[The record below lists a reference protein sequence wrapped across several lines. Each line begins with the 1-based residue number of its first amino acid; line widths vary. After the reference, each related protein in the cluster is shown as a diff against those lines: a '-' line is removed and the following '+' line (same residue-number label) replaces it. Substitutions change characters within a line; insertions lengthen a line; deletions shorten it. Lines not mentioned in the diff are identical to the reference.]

1 MKTHHASSI
10 QPIKKNYIRMKKYI
24 LLCLLL
30 ASISVSFAQKKSK
43 GIKYTKEEKAELA
56 RAEFLFDERNYI
68 LALPIY
74 LKLSKS
80 HPEDI
85 YVTYKTGICYLYKND
100 EREKALDYLQKAYDN
115 EPNLDNIL
123 FYIGKAYAARYQF
136 EEAIEYY
143 KKYINTKLSQEQIN
157 DAKKHINWAEN
168 GLKLYGKEVDVEIKN
183 IGEPINTE
191 FSEYVPVISSDE
203 AVLIFTYRGERSKGG
218 RQNKYLKP
226 DPDGLYYE
234 DIFISYKVGDKWL
247 TPESIGDNINTN
259 DHDAAIALSPDG
271 QMLFIYK
278 STPKDQGDIYV
289 SYLNGEEWSTPVSLG
304 PNINTNKWE
313 GSCSISSDGRTLY
326 FSSERPGGYGGKDIY
341 KSVKL
346 ANGEWGPAENLGPT
360 INTPYNDDAPF
371 IHPDNISLFFSSEGH
386 NSMGGYDIF
395 VSTFE
400 NNKWTEPVN
409 LGYPLNTIG
418 DDIYYVLSAD
428 GSKGYYAS
436 TRPEGYGQ
444 QDIYTVIPG
453 LMPRKPVLALV
464 IGTVTV
470 DNKPV
475 EANIKVSNATTG
487 EEISTFKSNAATG
500 KYLLTLTPGNK
511 YKIAFEVEGFDDHIE
526 YVDVNSLEAYVQ
538 VAKDFH
544 FYTEEFNGEKKIAV
558 SQSNDEIQKQIERE
572 IEKYK
577 QESSREYLEQIAYN
591 KILKEKG
598 DERKEGVSYFVDLGS
613 IPTNDEKRFNEIN
626 RIAPVKKEISFDGKS
641 RITAGPFKTLL
652 EAEIYRLKFVQND
665 PQLKDAVV
673 RVNDNG
679 QVKSLKKYYPEYYA
693 KSLLVDEP
701 VAQVSKVEFKTNDDE
716 EEEEDDNKPVQK
728 QTVTQQV
735 VQTKV
740 EDKKPNNNVL
750 PKSKIEK
757 IKDFDKREV
766 EGLIFKVEIASV
778 TDPADFKLQHL
789 EKYGKI
795 QAKKYADGT
804 IKYTMGPFKTL
815 AEAEEFKQMLAEKEP
830 EAKDALVTVF
840 VFGARKTADEYKK
853 ECDEEIVFKYAK
865 DFIGKDLNDKAVY
878 NDMLQ
883 KLGTFNCSDFVF
895 KVQIGAY
902 RFPKNFKYDKIA
914 AKHGPAEV
922 KEYPDGITR
931 FTMKSFKNIAE
942 AEVFR
947 QEMIK
952 MGIKDAW
959 ITAEY
964 KGERKLLDE
973 LFRNNF
979 YLTKQGL

>member
-1 MKTHHASSI
+1 
-10 QPIKKNYIRMKKYI
+10 MKKII
-24 LLCLLL
+24 LLNWLFLLL
-30 ASISVSFAQKKSK
+30 TLTFAQKKST
-43 GIKYTKEEKAELA
+43 GIKYTKEEKNDLA
-56 RAEFLFDERNYI
+56 RAEYLFEEKNYT
-68 LALPIY
+68 LALPIF

-100 EREKALDYLQKAYDN
+100 EKEKALDYLQKAYDN
-115 EPNLDNIL
+115 EPDFENIL
-123 FYIGKAYAARYQF
+123 FFMGKAHAARYQF
-136 EEAIEYY
+136 EEAKDFYL
-143 KKYINTKLSQEQIN
+143 KFINSKPSAEQIDEAN
-157 DAKKHINWAEN
+157 KHINWAEN
-168 GLKLYGKEVDVEIKN
+168 GLKLYGKAIDVAIEN

-203 AVLIFTYRGERSKGG
+203 AVLIYTYRGERSKGG
-218 RQNKYLKP
+218 LQNKELKP
-226 DPDGLYYE
+226 DPDGVYYE
-234 DIFISYKVGDKWL
+234 DIFISYKLGDKWL

-259 DHDAAIALSPDG
+259 NHDAAIGLSPDG

-326 FSSERPGGYGGKDIY
+326 FSSERPGGFGGKDIY

-346 ANGEWGPAENLGPT
+346 PNGQWGPAENLGPA
-360 INTPYNDDAPF
+360 INTKYNDDAPF

-386 NSMGGYDIF
+386 SSMGGYDIF

-409 LGYPLNTIG
+409 LGYPLNTIS
-418 DDIYYVLSAD
+418 DDIYYVLTAD

-436 TRPEGYGQ
+436 TRADGYGQ
-444 QDIYTVIPG
+444 QDIYAVTPG
-453 LMPRKPVLALV
+453 LMPRKPILALV
-464 IGTVTV
+464 IGTISV

-475 EANIKVSNATTG
+475 EADIKVSNATTG
-487 EEISTFKSNAATG
+487 EEIGTFKSNAATG

-526 YVDVNSLEAYVQ
+526 YVDVNSLDAYVQ

-544 FYTEEFNGEKKIAV
+544 FYTEEFDGEKKIAV
-558 SQSNDEIQKQIERE
+558 AQSNDEIQKQIEKE
-572 IEKYK
+572 VEKYK
-577 QESSREYLEQIAYN
+577 QESSREYLEQVAYN

-598 DERKEGVSYFVDLGS
+598 DERVEGVSYFVDLGS
-613 IPTNDEKRFNEIN
+613 IPVNDDKRFNEIN
-626 RIAPVKKEISFDGKS
+626 SIAPVKKEISFDGKS

-652 EAEIYRLKFVQND
+652 EAEIYRLKFTQND
-665 PQLKDAVV
+665 PKLKDAVV
-673 RVNDNG
+673 RVDDNG
-679 QVKSLKKYYPEYYA
+679 QVKSLKKHYPEYYSKA
-693 KSLLVDEP
+693 LLDEEP
-701 VAQVSKVEFKTNDDE
+701 IAQVTKVEKQEEELTDDQ
-716 EEEEDDNKPVQK
+716 EEEEDVTPQPKKETTKPTIETKVVEKKSDNNILHK
-728 QTVTQQV
+728 
-735 VQTKV
+735 TKV
-740 EDKKPNNNVL
+740 EKV
-750 PKSKIEK
+750 
-757 IKDFDKREV
+757 KDFDKREI
-766 EGLIFKVEIASV
+766 EGLTFKVEVGSV

-795 QAKKYADGT
+795 ESKRYPDGT

-840 VFGARKTADEYKK
+840 VFGARKTAEEYKK
-853 ECDEEIVFKYAK
+853 QCDEEMVFKYAK

-883 KLGTFNCSDFVF
+883 KLGTFNCNDFVF

-902 RFPKNFKYDKIA
+902 RFPKNFKYDKVA
-914 AKHGPAEV
+914 AKHGPAEI

-964 KGERKLLDE
+964 KGERKLLEE
-973 LFRNNF
+973 LFRNDF
-979 YLTKQGL
+979 YFTKQGL

>member
-1 MKTHHASSI
+1 
-10 QPIKKNYIRMKKYI
+10 MKKII
-24 LLCLLL
+24 LIFIIIITTLI
-30 ASISVSFAQKKSK
+30 AFAQKKGR
-43 GIKYTKEEKAELA
+43 GIKYTKEEKQELA
-56 RAEFLFDERNYI
+56 HAEFLFDERNYI

-100 EREKALDYLQKAYDN
+100 EKEKALDYLLKAYDN
-115 EPNLDNIL
+115 EPDLINIL

-136 EEAIEYY
+136 EDAITYY
-143 KKYINTKLSQEQIN
+143 KKHLNTKLSPEQIEETN
-157 DAKKHINWAEN
+157 KHINWAEN
-168 GLKLYGKEVDVEIKN
+168 GLVLYGKKVDVAIEN

-191 FSEYVPVISSDE
+191 YSEYVPVISSDE
-203 AVLIFTYRGERSKGG
+203 AVLIYTYRGERSKGG
-218 RQNKYLKP
+218 RQNKALKP
-226 DPDGLYYE
+226 DPDGVFYE
-234 DIFISYKVGDKWL
+234 DIFISYKLGDKWL

-259 DHDAAIALSPDG
+259 DHDAAIGLSPDG

-289 SYLNGEEWSTPVSLG
+289 SYLNGEEWSTPVPLG
-304 PNINTNKWE
+304 SNINTNKWE

-326 FSSERPGGYGGKDIY
+326 FSSERPGGFGGKDIY
-341 KSVKL
+341 KSEKL
-346 ANGEWGPAENLGPT
+346 PNGQWGPAQNLGPT
-360 INTPYNDDAPF
+360 INTKYNDDAPF
-371 IHPDNISLFFSSEGH
+371 IHPDNICLFFSSEGH

-400 NNKWTEPVN
+400 NNRWTEPVN
-409 LGYPLNTIG
+409 IGYPVNTIG
-418 DDIYYVLSAD
+418 DDIYYVLTAD
-428 GSKGYYAS
+428 GARGYYAS
-436 TRPEGYGQ
+436 TRPEGFGQ
-444 QDIYTVIPG
+444 QDIYTVTPG
-453 LMPRKPVLALV
+453 LMPRKPILALV

-475 EANIKVSNATTG
+475 EADIKVSNAETG
-487 EEISTFKSNAATG
+487 EEIGTFKSNSATG

-526 YVDVNSLEAYVQ
+526 YVDVNSLDAYVQ

-558 SQSNDEIQKQIERE
+558 SQSSDEIQKQIERE
-572 IEKYK
+572 VEKYK
-577 QESSREYLEQIAYN
+577 KESSREYLEQVAYN

-598 DERKEGVSYFVDLGS
+598 DERKEGVSFFVDLGS
-613 IPTNDEKRFNEIN
+613 IPTNDEKRLNEIN
-626 RIAPVKKEISFDGKS
+626 SIAPVKKEISFDGKT
-641 RITAGPFKTLL
+641 RLTAGPFKTLL
-652 EAEIYRLKFVQND
+652 EAEIYRLKFAQND
-665 PQLKDAVV
+665 EQLKDVVV
-673 RVNDNG
+673 RVDDNG
-679 QVKSLKKYYPEYYA
+679 QVKSLKKYYPEYYSQA
-693 KSLLVDEP
+693 LLADEP
-701 VAQVSKVEFKTNDDE
+701 IAQVTNIEKVNVKSDDDE
-716 EEEEDDNKPVQK
+716 EEDEEESSSQVQK
-728 QTVTQQV
+728 QQAQSITQNNIQQTLV
-735 VQTKV
+735 ETKV
-740 EDKKPNNNVL
+740 EQKKPNNNIL
-750 PKSKIEK
+750 PKTKVEK
-757 IKDFDKREV
+757 LKDFDKREI
-766 EGLIFKVEIASV
+766 EGLTFKVEIASV
-778 TDPADFKLQHL
+778 TNPSDFKLQHL

-795 QAKKYADGT
+795 ESKRYPDGT

-815 AEAEEFKQMLAEKEP
+815 AEAEEFKQMLADKEP
-830 EAKDALVTVF
+830 EAKDAFVTVF

-853 ECDEEIVFKYAK
+853 PCDEDIVFKYAK
-865 DFIGKDLNDKAVY
+865 DFIGKDLNDKAIY

-883 KLGTFNCSDFVF
+883 KLGTFNCNDFVF

-922 KEYPDGITR
+922 KDYPDGITR

-947 QEMIK
+947 QEMIR

-964 KGERKLLDE
+964 KGERKLLEE
-973 LFRNNF
+973 LFRNDF
-979 YLTKQGL
+979 FFTKQGM

>member
-1 MKTHHASSI
+1 
-10 QPIKKNYIRMKKYI
+10 MKKYI

-30 ASISVSFAQKKSK
+30 VVILYSFAQKKGS
-43 GIKYTKEEKAELA
+43 GIKYTKDEKMELA
-56 RAEFLFDERNYI
+56 RAEFLFDERNYA

-74 LKLSKS
+74 LKLGKS

-85 YVTYKTGICYLYKND
+85 YVTYKTGICYLYKSD
-100 EREKALDYLQKAYDN
+100 EREKALDFLQKAYDN
-115 EPNLDNIL
+115 EPNFENIL
-123 FYIGKAYAARYQF
+123 FYMGKAYAARYQF
-136 EEAIEYY
+136 EEAKDYY
-143 KKYINTKLSQEQIN
+143 NRFLNSKPSAEQIN
-157 DAKKHINWAEN
+157 EVNKHISWAEN
-168 GLKLYGKEVDVEIKN
+168 GLKLYGKDIDVAIDN

-191 FSEYVPVISSDE
+191 YSEYVPVISSDE
-203 AVLIFTYRGERSKGG
+203 AVLIYTYRGERSKGG
-218 RQNKYLKP
+218 RQNKALKP
-226 DPDGLYYE
+226 DPDGVFYE
-234 DIFISYKVGDKWL
+234 DIFISYKLGDKWL

-259 DHDAAIALSPDG
+259 DHDAAIGLSPDG

-326 FSSERPGGYGGKDIY
+326 FSSERPGGFGGKDIY

-346 ANGEWGPAENLGPT
+346 PNGQWGPAENLGPT
-360 INTPYNDDAPF
+360 INTKYNDDAPF

-386 NSMGGYDIF
+386 NSMGGYDIL

-400 NNKWTEPVN
+400 NNRWTEPVN
-409 LGYPLNTIG
+409 IGYPVNTIG
-418 DDIYYVLSAD
+418 DDIYYVLTAD
-428 GSKGYYAS
+428 GSRGYFAS
-436 TRPEGYGQ
+436 TRAEGMGQ
-444 QDIYTVIPG
+444 QDIYTVTPG

-464 IGTVTV
+464 IGTISV

-475 EANIKVSNATTG
+475 EADIKVSNATTG
-487 EEISTFKSNAATG
+487 EEIGNFKSNSATG

-526 YVDVNSLEAYVQ
+526 YVDVNSLDAYVQ

-544 FYTEEFNGEKKIAV
+544 FYTDEFNGEKKIAV
-558 SQSNDEIQKQIERE
+558 SQSNDEIQKQIEKE
-572 IEKYK
+572 VEKYK
-577 QESSREYLEQIAYN
+577 QESSREYLEQVAYN

-598 DERKEGVSYFVDLGS
+598 DERKEDVSFFVDLGS
-613 IPTNDEKRFNEIN
+613 IPANDDKRFNEIN
-626 RIAPVKKEISFDGKS
+626 SIAPIKKDISFDGKT

-652 EAEIYRLKFVQND
+652 EAEIYRLKFAQND
-665 PQLKDAVV
+665 AQLKDAVV
-673 RVNDNG
+673 RVDDNG
-679 QVKSLKKYYPEYYA
+679 QVKSLKKYYPEYYSQA
-693 KSLLVDEP
+693 LLSDEP
-701 VAQVSKVEFKTNDDE
+701 IAQVTKVEKVEVKSNDDE
-716 EEEEDDNKPVQK
+716 EEEEEENVQPVQK
-728 QTVTQQV
+728 QTNTQPV
-735 VQTKV
+735 VETKV
-740 EDKKPNNNVL
+740 EQKKPDNNL
-750 PKSKIEK
+750 IPKTKVEK

-766 EGLIFKVEIASV
+766 EGLSFKVEIASV
-778 TDPADFKLQHL
+778 TNPADFKLQYL

-795 QAKKYADGT
+795 EAKKYPDGT

-815 AEAEEFKQMLAEKEP
+815 AEAEEFKQMLADKEP

-840 VFGARKTADEYKK
+840 VFGARKTAEEYKK
-853 ECDEEIVFKYAK
+853 QCDEEMVFKYAK
-865 DFIGKDLNDKAVY
+865 DFIGKDLNDKVVY

-883 KLGTFNCSDFVF
+883 KLGTFNCNDFVF

-902 RFPKNFKYDKIA
+902 RFPKNFKYDKVA
-914 AKHGPAEV
+914 AKHGPAEI

-931 FTMKSFKNIAE
+931 FTMKSFNNIAE

-964 KGERKLLDE
+964 KGERKLLEE
-973 LFRNNF
+973 LFRNDF
-979 YLTKQGL
+979 FFTKQGL